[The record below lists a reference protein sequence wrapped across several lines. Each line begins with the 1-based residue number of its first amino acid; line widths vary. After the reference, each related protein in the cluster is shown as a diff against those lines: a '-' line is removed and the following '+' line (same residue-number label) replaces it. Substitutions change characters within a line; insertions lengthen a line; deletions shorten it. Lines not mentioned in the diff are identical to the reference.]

1 MESESD
7 EEEIGVVESDC
18 SNDEAVWLLTNMQAT
33 SSHFQGFTPSE
44 LEVLVTKMLV
54 LCLKGG
60 EPLMSQGEESTFYAL
75 MLSGEAKI
83 VVQGED
89 KSTPPVTVASL
100 KAGEIIGEMALFDG
114 GVRSATVTCI
124 EEENVVAIMH
134 FDNLKALISSHP
146 ELGMKLV
153 KQALSISVQ
162 RLTTKN
168 VVDEDFDLT
177 HGSPDQIQAMIR
189 HFEKTTLVE
198 ELDSKQLKLL
208 STHLSVCSFEKGDP
222 IIKKGNKSRYLLIL
236 VKGEAA
242 VYAESQ
248 LLATINKTG
257 SFLGESIMYTAVRK
271 ANVVAH
277 TNCTFCVLPL
287 WNLESLSME
296 DPQLVLSIITILG
309 RDILSQLRST
319 HGIKEPEEPKPAP
332 VDKKS
337 GKKKAPRE
345 SKGQK
350 KMEGVLASRKP
361 GKPGGEGDKEKEK
374 KPKELT
380 AAQYKT
386 KMLSERAMREAAEKN
401 LQALQV
407 QFKALGG
414 IMPGEGTPDGE
425 KEGARRSANEPFDGE
440 VELMEM
446 LEQKTLIA
454 QALHKSVA
462 EKEERIA
469 TLEAENEV
477 AALGLTKL
485 EEVVESLRKENQ
497 ALSDE
502 LHDKPIVK
510 FHPNAMLSMNPI
522 GDDVKKPVAGI
533 RKSVAQIQGIE
544 QVAAPH
550 TGDRR
555 ASRRGSM
562 SKADLFSYNQVLEG
576 AGGQME
582 MAQQKAIAHQRDRW
596 TALEQDF
603 LESVIQAEWDL
614 VQFMVE
620 LTTGI
625 EVDLNDWE
633 KKLRISSKKGWISAL
648 EEVMQMVESAFDDL
662 CLQYTTLVED
672 NMDLKAK
679 VAAGGAGGGAESGA
693 GPGAAASL
701 AGVTKELDGLR
712 NAMRY
717 SKRKMD
723 TMQMELST
731 KARQLEE
738 EKASGAEVMSGLV
751 ELEKVVKERNEQ
763 IDAQQA
769 DMERLSSQ
777 LAAVRAE
784 AEDLR
789 QKNTDLGEE
798 LRQMQIHD
806 INTTWA
812 IWASRLIHRRSGWE
826 NLNNMSSVV
835 TQLKQAKEEEEKQNR
850 LLSDAQR
857 RLNELEGSKGAKLNK
872 DMKARVDDL
881 TAQLEKETKISV
893 DLSEKLIQKDD
904 ERLIQEKLV
913 AVKDQ
918 ELKVSEGERHKL
930 LEEVNRMQISLK
942 KVWQRIRTVQGETL
956 NMGRLSYWLLI
967 RLLDL
972 ENNFGSLLSPFTAAE
987 QKLIKQLWRI
997 LKIKHA
1003 PPKLKFNHRRKNLCW
1018 RRWPPFVILVPGHSA
1033 AEAGT
1038 LRTSVRLAAPGKP
1051 PMVLA
1056 HSASHPP
1063 PCTSWL
1069 RRFLNLAVQM
1079 QARAALCLRRELALG
1094 FPGKRSRGN
1103 PLFIAECVGGGRWER
1118 QLDLEPEVAAPEDP
1132 HGLSQ
1137 TDLLRTLEDDFHYAS
1152 KVVEGLE
1159 IKPDAFDY
1167 KNPRF
1172 KKSELRTGS
1181 DLRRTPGR
1189 LTQLE
1194 MMNKSLDASAIDRLD
1209 RIGSPSPA
1217 EDRSV
1222 SPQTPARA
1230 AARTAPYGSPATS
1243 PQSPATGQNRTP
1255 TTKSPAPAR
1264 QAITFSEAP
1273 TLASLQR
1280 EQSSP
1285 AVLSGLVSSQSCGSL
1300 GNEGWFE
1307 RSPSSSKLP
1316 MVRSAHFQ
1324 ESERPRSSP
1333 SVMQHKAVGRFRSGG
1348 GGNFMRAA
1356 ERRSIPQREAEHG
1369 RREKPGS
1376 KIGQVVTW
1384 RTQNIHD

>member
-296 DPQLVLSIITILG
+296 DPQLVLSIITILVRRNLYPQLISSSLVFMIVVVGLLVAG

-337 GKKKAPRE
+337 GKKKGALFFPPWSSRQAIVHGADAMMGEAAAAPRE

-497 ALSDE
+497 ALSD
-502 LHDKPIVK
+502 
-510 FHPNAMLSMNPI
+510 
-522 GDDVKKPVAGI
+522 
-533 RKSVAQIQGIE
+533 
-544 QVAAPH
+544 
-550 TGDRR
+550 
-555 ASRRGSM
+555 
-562 SKADLFSYNQVLEG
+562 VLEG

-662 CLQYTTLVED
+662 CLQYTTLVRLRRALHSD
-672 NMDLKAK
+672 DLCQQYTT
-679 VAAGGAGGGAESGA
+679 
-693 GPGAAASL
+693 L
-701 AGVTKELDGLR
+701 ELHDKPIVKFHP
-712 NAMRY
+712 NAMLSMNPIGDDVKKCGAVPPPRLALRPAALIRCAAWAARPVAGIRKSVAQIQGIEQVVVRFSHWWGASPVGCTQGSVLGRLLQSVVGRLLQSVVGRSLQSVEEEEKQNRLLSDAQRRLNELEG
-717 SKRKMD
+717 SKGAKLNKDMKARVDDLTAQLEKETKISVDLSEKLIQKDDERLIQEKLVAVKDRKMD

-806 INTTWA
+806 INT
-812 IWASRLIHRRSGWE
+812 
-826 NLNNMSSVV
+826 
-835 TQLKQAKEEEEKQNR
+835 
-850 LLSDAQR
+850 
-857 RLNELEGSKGAKLNK
+857 
-872 DMKARVDDL
+872 
-881 TAQLEKETKISV
+881 
-893 DLSEKLIQKDD
+893 
-904 ERLIQEKLV
+904 
-913 AVKDQ
+913 
-918 ELKVSEGERHKL
+918 
-930 LEEVNRMQISLK
+930 
-942 KVWQRIRTVQGETL
+942 
-956 NMGRLSYWLLI
+956 
-967 RLLDL
+967 
-972 ENNFGSLLSPFTAAE
+972 
-987 QKLIKQLWRI
+987 
-997 LKIKHA
+997 
-1003 PPKLKFNHRRKNLCW
+1003 
-1018 RRWPPFVILVPGHSA
+1018 
-1033 AEAGT
+1033 
-1038 LRTSVRLAAPGKP
+1038 
-1051 PMVLA
+1051 
-1056 HSASHPP
+1056 
-1063 PCTSWL
+1063 
-1069 RRFLNLAVQM
+1069 
-1079 QARAALCLRRELALG
+1079 
-1094 FPGKRSRGN
+1094 
-1103 PLFIAECVGGGRWER
+1103 
-1118 QLDLEPEVAAPEDP
+1118 
-1132 HGLSQ
+1132 
-1137 TDLLRTLEDDFHYAS
+1137 
-1152 KVVEGLE
+1152 
-1159 IKPDAFDY
+1159 
-1167 KNPRF
+1167 
-1172 KKSELRTGS
+1172 
-1181 DLRRTPGR
+1181 
-1189 LTQLE
+1189 
-1194 MMNKSLDASAIDRLD
+1194 
-1209 RIGSPSPA
+1209 
-1217 EDRSV
+1217 
-1222 SPQTPARA
+1222 
-1230 AARTAPYGSPATS
+1230 
-1243 PQSPATGQNRTP
+1243 
-1255 TTKSPAPAR
+1255 
-1264 QAITFSEAP
+1264 
-1273 TLASLQR
+1273 
-1280 EQSSP
+1280 
-1285 AVLSGLVSSQSCGSL
+1285 
-1300 GNEGWFE
+1300 
-1307 RSPSSSKLP
+1307 
-1316 MVRSAHFQ
+1316 
-1324 ESERPRSSP
+1324 
-1333 SVMQHKAVGRFRSGG
+1333 
-1348 GGNFMRAA
+1348 
-1356 ERRSIPQREAEHG
+1356 
-1369 RREKPGS
+1369 
-1376 KIGQVVTW
+1376 
-1384 RTQNIHD
+1384 